1 MAYLAVNKDGT
12 EIISDYSLY
21 RSGYYKRYKKC
32 DPVLCDWMHGSFF
45 NNRWS

>member
-32 DPVLCDWMHGSFF
+32 DPGQCL
-45 NNRWS
+45 